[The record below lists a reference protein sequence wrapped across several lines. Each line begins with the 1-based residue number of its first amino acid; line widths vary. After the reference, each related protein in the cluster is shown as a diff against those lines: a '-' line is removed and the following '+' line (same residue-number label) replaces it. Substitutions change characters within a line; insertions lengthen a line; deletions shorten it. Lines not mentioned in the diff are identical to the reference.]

1 MTGGENNQ
9 TTKPLVQSVSRR
21 LFFKWWVRDPSSV
34 SQLITILVMSSQM
47 GNKQRGLSDI
57 LSLFKWSW
65 PECGIN
71 HLHSFSI
78 GHILFSGAWLA
89 PAAAEPRKQSCP
101 GRDRGSAHQPA
112 GSVTVSFCVPFSQ
125 RDGGGTSNLRFLF
138 NSPLPADSSLKMDSP
153 WKTPLGTWH
162 YPVEQAR
169 LPELEGSHYLSLM
182 CRQQKFPMNFYLF
195 VDLLNIKH
203 SFSIYSMRARCWLDR
218 RDKQHS
224 SREKRGCSKWRGFT
238 QDLEPTPQPGQA
250 RC

>member
-1 MTGGENNQ
+1 MWHKSPPFIFYWPYSILRCLTG
-9 TTKPLVQSVSRR
+9 
-21 LFFKWWVRDPSSV
+21 PSS
-34 SQLITILVMSSQM
+34 SRAQETIL
-47 GNKQRGLSDI
+47 
-57 LSLFKWSW
+57 
-65 PECGIN
+65 
-71 HLHSFSI
+71 
-78 GHILFSGAWLA
+78 
-89 PAAAEPRKQSCP
+89 PRKRPWVCP
-101 GRDRGSAHQPA
+101 SASWLCH
-112 GSVTVSFCVPFSQ
+112 SLLLCSFFSE
-125 RDGGGTSNLRFLF
+125 RWGGGTSNLRFLF